1 MASSFTLSQVT
12 AAMLQSSYNKNNYEL
27 SRHVQFHGH
36 KDKEN
41 RMTTLTKQQL
51 VTDKPDF
58 RGEEIISLNMMRY
71 FLNQLLSHFFKRH
84 KSVRLRSGEQG
95 ITPRLDYCS

>member
-1 MASSFTLSQVT
+1 
-12 AAMLQSSYNKNNYEL
+12 
-27 SRHVQFHGH
+27 
-36 KDKEN
+36 
-41 RMTTLTKQQL
+41 MTILTKQQL

-58 RGEEIISLNMMRY
+58 RGKEIISLNMMRY

-95 ITPRLDYCS
+95 ITPWLDYCS